1 MNVALAL
8 GLGLAA
14 GAVGTVV
21 LTVSET
27 VEQRLTQRKTSTV
40 PGRRGLV
47 GQGRRRGGRGTVEH
61 TGALD
66 PRHHLGRRPGSFGT
80 DRPGDGGGDRGALRG
95 SVGRRC
101 AALPDPGQSPTDT
114 TGSVRSGIP
123 NGRRSSCL
131 PVIATDRL
139 DEQKLTVLCLRALQT
154 PWSTSTRSWCKT
166 SPRTAGPSD

>member
-1 MNVALAL
+1 MEKDVMNVALAL

-80 DRPGDGGGDRGALRG
+80 DRSGAVAATAVHYAAVWGGDVLLYRTLGNRRPIRPGVSGRG
-95 SVGRRC
+95 SLTDAARR
-101 AALPDPGQSPTDT
+101 AFLSSPPT
-114 TGSVRSGIP
+114 
-123 NGRRSSCL
+123 
-131 PVIATDRL
+131 A
-139 DEQKLTVLCLRALQT
+139 
-154 PWSTSTRSWCKT
+154 STSRS
-166 SPRTAGPSD
+166 